1 MASNDKN
8 GFAVTEKGIIS
19 SWPTEGEAITSW
31 PPEEEAI
38 TSWSPEG
45 EAITSWPPEEEA
57 ITSWPPEGEAITSW
71 PPEGEALS
79 SRLLENYK
87 YSPDK
92 DSLEA
97 NCVLKTD
104 KRGFSKTG
112 LQEARI
118 SLAIWFR

>member
-1 MASNDKN
+1 MTSNHKN

-19 SWPTEGEAITSW
+19 SWPPEGEAITSW
-31 PPEEEAI
+31 PPEGKAI
-38 TSWSPEG
+38 S
-45 EAITSWPPEEEA
+45 SWPPEEEA

-79 SRLLENYK
+79 SRLLENDN

-92 DSLEA
+92 DSLES
-97 NCVLKTD
+97 NCVPKTD